1 MRWLFLLLVVL
12 NIFYYVWRQQ
22 EAPPR
27 VKEVASLALYKGSKQ
42 DIQLL
47 KEVRPIAPGVE
58 VVAPLST
65 CFHLTLPIDGA
76 SLSII
81 RQRLADTDVA
91 SELTVDGGAG
101 APSYLFKIS
110 AQGDEKK
117 PEVLLQNLANEFND
131 FKYEKKDCG
140 GLQRPDSLHRMA
152 PAPQ

>member
-47 KEVRPIAPGVE
+47 KEVRPIAPGGE

-81 RQRLADTDVA
+81 RQRLAERDVA

-101 APSYLFKIS
+101 APSYLFKDRKS
-110 AQGDEKK
+110 
-117 PEVLLQNLANEFND
+117 VV
-131 FKYEKKDCG
+131 
-140 GLQRPDSLHRMA
+140 
-152 PAPQ
+152 